1 MPFLCAEIRLHYQD
15 LNFFHQLCNLC
26 NIVVLLLQLR
36 PLDAY
41 NARRLND
48 IRSSFLQI
56 EQSVGYVSV
65 LSHSHTVLRRFENE
79 TCLENCFKMASSPE
93 VAKIEKLTTWYMN
106 LASCNVWY

>member
-1 MPFLCAEIRLHYQD
+1 
-15 LNFFHQLCNLC
+15 
-26 NIVVLLLQLR
+26 VVLLLQLR

-41 NARRLND
+41 NARWLND

-65 LSHSHTVLRRFENE
+65 WSHSHTGRFENE
-79 TCLENCFKMASSPE
+79 MCVENCFKMALPPE
-93 VAKIEKLTTWYMN
+93 VAKIEKLTTWWMN